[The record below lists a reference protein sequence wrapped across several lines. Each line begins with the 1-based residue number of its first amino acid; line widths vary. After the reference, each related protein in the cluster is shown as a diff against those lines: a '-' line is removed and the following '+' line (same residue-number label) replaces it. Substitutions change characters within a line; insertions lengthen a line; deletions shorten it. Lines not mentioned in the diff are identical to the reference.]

1 MIVNSLR
8 LKNFRIHKNSIFNF
22 SEKLNFIV
30 GGNGQGK
37 TTILESIYLICTTKS
52 FKSSS
57 DSELAGFESE
67 GYEVSATVS
76 EKTES
81 DVKVIYLRDEKKKRY
96 LRDSKN
102 ITRISDI
109 IGKFPVVLL
118 TPADSE
124 ITHGYATERR
134 RLIDSIISQSSEL
147 YFEILM
153 DYSKTVKQRAA
164 LLNMIREKRLS
175 YLFDE
180 LDAWDEKLVKE
191 GMELMKY
198 REKFLTGFNEYVT
211 DAFRQV
217 VELKETPVIRYDSIY
232 VNGYDT
238 PEKFSE
244 LLKKNRDKEIYRGVN
259 LYGPHRD
266 EFLFYLND
274 KLLKSYGSQGQHKTF
289 QVALRFAQFFYL
301 KQILNRTPVFLLDDV
316 FGELDQNRS
325 VKISSF
331 LSEIGQAFIT
341 LTDFSNYQSLVSDTG
356 NSCFNI
362 EEGKIR
368 A

>member
-8 LKNFRIHKNSIFNF
+8 LKNFRIHKDSFFNF

-57 DSELAGFESE
+57 DWELAGFQTE
-67 GYEVSATVS
+67 GYEVSASVR
-76 EKTES
+76 EKTDS
-81 DVKVIYLRDEKKKRY
+81 DIRVIYLREEKKKRY
-96 LRDSKN
+96 LKDSKN

-153 DYSKTVKQRAA
+153 DYTKTVKQRAA

-180 LDAWDEKLVKE
+180 LEAWDEKLVKE
-191 GMELMKY
+191 GIELMKY
-198 REKFLTGFNEYVT
+198 RESFLRGFNNYVS
-211 DAFRQV
+211 DSFARV
-217 VELKETPVIRYDSIY
+217 VEMREKPEIKYDSIY
-232 VNGYDT
+232 INGIDT
-238 PEKFSE
+238 PEKFTE
-244 LLKKNRDKEIYRGVN
+244 LLKKNRDKEIYRGAN

-301 KQILNRTPVFLLDDV
+301 KEILNRAPVFLLDDV

-325 VKISSF
+325 VRISKF
-331 LSEIGQAFIT
+331 LAEIGQAFIT
-341 LTDFSNYQSLVSDTG
+341 LTDFSDYRSLLSDTA
-356 NSCFNI
+356 NSSFSI
-362 EEGKIR
+362 EEGRIR